1 VEDAAVP
8 GGHQDEAEA
17 RAQAPDEDTEM
28 IINAIMEAIQ
38 TFLVADMYTDVSSTD
53 VTRLYDADSVYI
65 GRILDDPE
73 EKSPFVEIHS
83 SYPGGDFPTEPLRSR
98 KDPGTDGA
106 LVAITGG
113 TAVDMRFNHRFY
125 VRGVQYF
132 TARSYTRGECRD
144 YAATFRNRLK
154 QSIISNNVLGVE
166 AGGERDI
173 GGANKGCIQRYS
185 AREAG
190 GPETEWIWECYF
202 LLEYQTEYT
211 SS

>member
-1 VEDAAVP
+1 
-8 GGHQDEAEA
+8 
-17 RAQAPDEDTEM
+17 M

-38 TFLVADMYTDVSSTD
+38 TFLVADMYTSVSSTD
-53 VTRLYDADSVYI
+53 ITRLSSSDAVYI

-73 EKSPFVEIHS
+73 ENSPFIEIHPS
-83 SYPGGDFPTEPLRSR
+83 FPTADFPEEPLRSR
-98 KDPGTDGA
+98 QDPSAESG
-106 LVAITGG
+106 LVAITGS
-113 TAVDMRFNHRFY
+113 TAIDMRFFHRFY

-132 TARSYTRGECRD
+132 TVLAYTREECRD

-173 GGANKGCIQRYS
+173 GGANKGCIKRYV
-185 AREAG
+185 AREKG